1 MQLQRITKHTKPVD
15 RSERWHVIDA
25 DSERLGRLA
34 TKVASLLQGKHRADY
49 SRHQLNEDFVVVI
62 NASKVGV
69 SGNKMSQKV
78 YYRHSGY
85 LGSLRTRTLEE
96 MLDRFPERVIELA
109 VKGMLPRNRLG
120 RKMLRRLK
128 VYAGGTHPHEAQVRM
143 GMGKPKQAPAAVT
156 TTRRGRRSAAA
167 PVEEAVVAS
176 AEPVVEE
183 APVEEAAVASAEPA
197 AAASVEEAVIT
208 SAEPVAEEAPV
219 EEAVVASAEPVVEEA
234 PVEEA
239 AVASAEPVVEEAPV
253 EEAAV
258 ASEEPAVD
266 ESPSEEAAATS
277 EEPAVDESP
286 SEEAEAEE
294 KPERKGE
301 SK

>member
-15 RSERWHVIDA
+15 RSERWHVLDA
-25 DSERLGRLA
+25 DGERIGRLA

-49 SRHQLNEDFVVVI
+49 SRHQLNEDFVVVL
-62 NASKVGV
+62 NASKIGA

-128 VYAGGTHPHEAQVRM
+128 VYAGDTHTHEAQVRM
-143 GMGKPKQAPAAVT
+143 GMGKPKQTPAAVT
-156 TTRRGRRSAAA
+156 TTRRGRSAADSAEEAAVASAALVVDEA
-167 PVEEAVVAS
+167 PVEEEAVVAS
-176 AEPVVEE
+176 AAPIVDE
-183 APVEEAAVASAEPA
+183 APVEVAETASAEPA
-197 AAASVEEAVIT
+197 VEEVPT
-208 SAEPVAEEAPV
+208 
-219 EEAVVASAEPVVEEA
+219 
-234 PVEEA
+234 
-239 AVASAEPVVEEAPV
+239 
-253 EEAAV
+253 
-258 ASEEPAVD
+258 
-266 ESPSEEAAATS
+266 
-277 EEPAVDESP
+277 
-286 SEEAEAEE
+286 EEAEAEK
-294 KPERKGE
+294 KPEGEGE

>member
-15 RSERWHVIDA
+15 RSERWHVLDA
-25 DSERLGRLA
+25 DGERIGRLA

-49 SRHQLNEDFVVVI
+49 SRHQLNEDFVVVL
-62 NASKVGV
+62 NASKIGA

-85 LGSLRTRTLEE
+85 LGSLRTRTLAE

-128 VYAGGTHPHEAQVRM
+128 VYAGDTHPHEAQVRM
-143 GMGKPKQAPAAVT
+143 GKPKQTPAAVT
-156 TTRRGRRSAAA
+156 TTRRGRSTADG
-167 PVEEAVVAS
+167 
-176 AEPVVEE
+176 
-183 APVEEAAVASAEPA
+183 VEEAAVASAA
-197 AAASVEEAVIT
+197 L
-208 SAEPVAEEAPV
+208 VA
-219 EEAVVASAEPVVEEA
+219 EEA

-253 EEAAV
+253 EEAV
-258 ASEEPAVD
+258 TASAEPAVE
-266 ESPSEEAAATS
+266 ESPT
-277 EEPAVDESP
+277 
-286 SEEAEAEE
+286 EEAEAEE
-294 KPERKGE
+294 KPKDEGE

>member
-15 RSERWHVIDA
+15 RSERWHVLDA
-25 DSERLGRLA
+25 DGERIGRLA

-49 SRHQLNEDFVVVI
+49 SRHQLNEDFVVVL
-62 NASKVGV
+62 NASKIGA

-85 LGSLRTRTLEE
+85 LGSLRTRTLAE

-128 VYAGGTHPHEAQVRM
+128 VYAGDTHPHEAQVRM
-143 GMGKPKQAPAAVT
+143 GMGKPKQTPAAVT
-156 TTRRGRRSAAA
+156 TTRRGRSTADG
-167 PVEEAVVAS
+167 
-176 AEPVVEE
+176 
-183 APVEEAAVASAEPA
+183 VEEAAVASAA
-197 AAASVEEAVIT
+197 L
-208 SAEPVAEEAPV
+208 VA
-219 EEAVVASAEPVVEEA
+219 EEA

-239 AVASAEPVVEEAPV
+239 AVASAEPVEEAVTASAEPAVEEAPAG
-253 EEAAV
+253 EAEV
-258 ASEEPAVD
+258 ASAEPAVE
-266 ESPSEEAAATS
+266 ESPT
-277 EEPAVDESP
+277 
-286 SEEAEAEE
+286 EEAEAEE
-294 KPERKGE
+294 KPKDEGE

>member
-15 RSERWHVIDA
+15 RSERWHVLDA
-25 DSERLGRLA
+25 DGERIGRLA

-49 SRHQLNEDFVVVI
+49 SRHQLNEDFVVVL
-62 NASKVGV
+62 NASKIGA

-85 LGSLRTRTLEE
+85 LGSLRTRTLAE

-128 VYAGGTHPHEAQVRM
+128 VYAGDTHPHEAQVRM
-143 GMGKPKQAPAAVT
+143 GMGKPKQTPAAVT
-156 TTRRGRRSAAA
+156 TTRRGRSTADG
-167 PVEEAVVAS
+167 
-176 AEPVVEE
+176 
-183 APVEEAAVASAEPA
+183 VEEAAVASAA
-197 AAASVEEAVIT
+197 L
-208 SAEPVAEEAPV
+208 VA
-219 EEAVVASAEPVVEEA
+219 EEA

-253 EEAAV
+253 EEAV
-258 ASEEPAVD
+258 TASAEPAV
-266 ESPSEEAAATS
+266 EEAPVEEAVTAS
-277 EEPAVDESP
+277 AEPAVEESP
-286 SEEAEAEE
+286 TEEAEAEE
-294 KPERKGE
+294 KPKDEGE